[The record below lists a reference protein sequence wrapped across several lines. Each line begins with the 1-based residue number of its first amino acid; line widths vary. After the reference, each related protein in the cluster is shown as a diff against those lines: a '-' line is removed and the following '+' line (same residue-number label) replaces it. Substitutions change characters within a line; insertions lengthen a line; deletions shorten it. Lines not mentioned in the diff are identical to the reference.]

1 VLAAPLTHESNVKT
15 LESFTLHTLQA
26 MEGFV
31 SAAPLTHESNVKTLE
46 LLTLHTL
53 QAMEGF
59 VMCCPVDARAHLDPL
74 INAGLKLIKFDP
86 NFADEGMDEDEGE
99 NEEGCA

>member
-1 VLAAPLTHESNVKT
+1 
-15 LESFTLHTLQA
+15 
-26 MEGFV
+26 
-31 SAAPLTHESNVKTLE
+31 
-46 LLTLHTL
+46 
-53 QAMEGF
+53 MEGF